1 MSKAKQHVDNL
12 IDILKDIKDTYD
24 FNYSNIN
31 DLDKE
36 TQDLEHEIEIGQ
48 YDSKKGYKLVKEF
61 RRVRQERRKL
71 SDENTT
77 LKFLYEYFS
86 NQKTM
91 LQDLYDIRGSIK
103 RESDFMVNRLYTP
116 KIRNDLTIPI
126 RELPSNITNIK
137 TKTKLKNVK

>member
-24 FNYSNIN
+24 FNYQNIN

-71 SDENTT
+71 SDENAT
-77 LKFLYEYFS
+77 LKYLYDYFT

-91 LQDLYDIRGSIK
+91 LKDLQDIRGEIK
-103 RESDFMVNRLYTP
+103 REEDKLINRLYMP
-116 KIRNDLTIPI
+116 KIRNDLTIPT
-126 RELPSNITNIK
+126 REKPTSITKI
-137 TKTKLKNVK
+137 TKLKKVK